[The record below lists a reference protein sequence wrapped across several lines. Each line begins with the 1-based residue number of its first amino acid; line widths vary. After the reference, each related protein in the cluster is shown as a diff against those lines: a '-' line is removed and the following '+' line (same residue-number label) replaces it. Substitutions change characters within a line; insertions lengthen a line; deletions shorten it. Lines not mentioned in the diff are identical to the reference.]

1 MKTPPL
7 LHPGDEVIL
16 VSPASHPKSDQWK
29 QGVEVL
35 ESWGLKVRLAPNA
48 LSHYFG
54 FGGSDEERLSD
65 FQLALDDPKIKA
77 IFPIRGGYGSSR
89 ILDRL
94 NFEKF
99 LLNPKWI
106 IGFSDITAILN
117 HVAQLEIASIHGPMP
132 HNFCQVGGD
141 EALESL
147 RNLLFEGKIQI
158 DIPSEPENR
167 IGHAEAE
174 IVGGN
179 LSLIVH
185 LIGSQS
191 LPEFNGK
198 ILLLEDVGENLY
210 HIDRMVLQ
218 LKRAG
223 LLDHLAGLIV
233 GGFSDCKE
241 AGLSVGK
248 NVNQIILEHTAGSQY
263 PIAFEFPSG
272 HIAQNFPLVFGKK
285 IKLLVNADNVQL
297 TD

>member
-1 MKTPPL
+1 MKTPPFL
-7 LHPGDEVIL
+7 RPGDEVIL

-29 QGVEVL
+29 QGVEIL

-99 LLNPKWI
+99 LLHPKWI

-117 HVAQLEIASIHGPMP
+117 HVTQLGIASIHGPMP

-141 EALESL
+141 EALENL
-147 RNLLFEGKIQI
+147 RNFLFEGKIQI

-167 IGHAEAE
+167 MGHVEAE

-191 LPEFNGK
+191 LPDFKGK

-248 NVNQIILEHTAGSQY
+248 NVNQIILEHTANSQF

-285 IKLLVNADNVQL
+285 IKLLVNADNVHL

>member
-7 LHPGDEVIL
+7 LRPGDEVIL

-29 QGVEVL
+29 QGVEIL

-54 FGGSDEERLSD
+54 FGGSDEERFSD
-65 FQLALDDPKIKA
+65 FQLALDDPNIKA

-94 NFEKF
+94 NFNTF
-99 LLNPKWI
+99 VHHPKWI

-117 HVAQLEIASIHGPMP
+117 HVAQLDIASIHGPMP

-147 RNLLFEGKIQI
+147 RSLLFEGKIQI
-158 DIPSEPENR
+158 EIPSEPENKL
-167 IGHAEAE
+167 GQAEAG

-185 LIGSQS
+185 LIGSKS
-191 LPEFNGK
+191 LPDFAGN

-248 NVNQIILEHTAGSQY
+248 TVNQIILEHTAGSQY

>member
-54 FGGSDEERLSD
+54 FGGSDEERFSD

-191 LPEFNGK
+191 LPDFKGK

-218 LKRAG
+218 LKRAR

-285 IKLLVNADNVQL
+285 IKLLVNPDNVQL

>member
-48 LSHYFG
+48 LLHYFG

-99 LLNPKWI
+99 QLNPKWI

-191 LPEFNGK
+191 LPDFKGK

>member
-35 ESWGLKVRLAPNA
+35 ESWGLKVLLAPNA

-191 LPEFNGK
+191 LPDFKGK

>member
-99 LLNPKWI
+99 LLHPKWI

-191 LPEFNGK
+191 LPEFKGK

>member
-65 FQLALDDPKIKA
+65 FQLALDDPKTKA

-191 LPEFNGK
+191 LPDFKGK

>member
-191 LPEFNGK
+191 LPDFKGK

>member
-7 LHPGDEVIL
+7 LRPGDEVIL

-29 QGVEVL
+29 QGVEIL
-35 ESWGLKVRLAPNA
+35 ESWDLQVRMAPHA

-54 FGGSDEERLSD
+54 FGGSDVERSSD
-65 FQLALDDPKIKA
+65 FQLALDDPNIKA

-89 ILDRL
+89 ILDQL
-94 NFEKF
+94 NFERF
-99 LLNPKWI
+99 VANPKWI

-117 HVAQLEIASIHGPMP
+117 HVTQLGIASIHGPMP

-141 EALESL
+141 EALEKL
-147 RNLLFEGKIQI
+147 RCLLFEGKT
-158 DIPSEPENR
+158 DIELPAEAENR
-167 IGHAEAE
+167 PGQAEAE
-174 IVGGN
+174 IIGGN

-185 LIGSQS
+185 LIGSAS
-191 LPEFNGK
+191 LPSFKGR
-198 ILLLEDVGENLY
+198 ILILEDVGENLY
-210 HIDRMVLQ
+210 HVDRMVLQ

-223 LLDHLAGLIV
+223 LLNGLAGLIV
-233 GGFSDCKE
+233 GSFSDCKE
-241 AGLSVGK
+241 ASLTVGK
-248 NVNQIILEHTAGSQY
+248 SINEIILEHTAGTKY

-285 IKLLVNADNVQL
+285 IKLLVNKDNVQL

>member
-7 LHPGDEVIL
+7 LRPGDEVIL
-16 VSPASHPKSDQWK
+16 LSPASHPKSDQWR

-35 ESWGLKVRLAPNA
+35 ESWGLKVRLAPHA

-65 FQLALDDPKIKA
+65 FQLALDDPAIKA

-89 ILDRL
+89 ILDQL
-94 NFEKF
+94 NFETFIKQ
-99 LLNPKWI
+99 PKWI

-117 HVAQLEIASIHGPMP
+117 HVANLGIASIHGPMP

-141 EALESL
+141 EALEML
-147 RNLLFEGKIQI
+147 RNLLFEGKTHIEI
-158 DIPSEPENR
+158 EADSDNR
-167 IGHAEAE
+167 LGKAES
-174 IVGGN
+174 ILVGGN

-185 LIGSQS
+185 LIGSKS
-191 LPEFNGK
+191 LPDFRGK

-223 LLDHLAGLIV
+223 ILDQLAGLIV

-248 NVNQIILEHTAGSQY
+248 NVNQIMLEHTSGSQY

-272 HIAQNFPLVFGKK
+272 HIAQNFPLVFGKN
-285 IKLLVNADNVQL
+285 IKLLVNADKVQL

>member
-99 LLNPKWI
+99 LLHPKWI

-191 LPEFNGK
+191 LPDFKGK

>member
-99 LLNPKWI
+99 LLHPKWI

-191 LPEFNGK
+191 LPYFNGK

>member
-7 LHPGDEVIL
+7 LRPGDEVIL

-29 QGVEVL
+29 QGVEIL

-65 FQLALDDPKIKA
+65 FQLALDDPNIKA

-94 NFEKF
+94 NFNTF
-99 LLNPKWI
+99 VHHPKWI

-117 HVAQLEIASIHGPMP
+117 HVARLDIASIHGPMP

-147 RNLLFEGKIQI
+147 RSLLFEGKIQI
-158 DIPSEPENR
+158 EIPSEPENKL
-167 IGHAEAE
+167 GQAEAG

-185 LIGSQS
+185 LIGSKS
-191 LPEFNGK
+191 LPDFAGN

-248 NVNQIILEHTAGSQY
+248 TVNQIILEHTAGSQY

>member
-191 LPEFNGK
+191 LPEFKGK

>member
-7 LHPGDEVIL
+7 LRRGDEVIL
-16 VSPASHPKSDQWK
+16 VSPASHPKSDQWR

-35 ESWGLKVRLAPNA
+35 ESWGLKVRLAPKA

-89 ILDRL
+89 ILDQL
-94 NFEKF
+94 NFDKF
-99 LLNPKWI
+99 VQQPKWI

-117 HVAQLEIASIHGPMP
+117 HVANLGIASIHGPMP

-141 EALESL
+141 EALENL
-147 RNLLFEGKIQI
+147 RNLLFEGEIQI

-167 IGHAEAE
+167 LGQAEAE
-174 IVGGN
+174 IIGGN

-185 LIGSQS
+185 LLGSLS
-191 LPEFNGK
+191 LPDFTGK

-248 NVNQIILEHTAGSQY
+248 TVNQIILEHTTGSLY

-297 TD
+297 ID

>member
-7 LHPGDEVIL
+7 LRPGDEVIL

-29 QGVEVL
+29 QGVEIL

-65 FQLALDDPKIKA
+65 FQLALDDPNIKA

-94 NFEKF
+94 NFNTF
-99 LLNPKWI
+99 VHHPKWI

-117 HVAQLEIASIHGPMP
+117 HVAQLDIASIHGPMP

-147 RNLLFEGKIQI
+147 RSLLFEGKIQI
-158 DIPSEPENR
+158 EIPSEPENKL
-167 IGHAEAE
+167 GQAEAG

-185 LIGSQS
+185 LIGSKS
-191 LPEFNGK
+191 LPDFAGN

-248 NVNQIILEHTAGSQY
+248 TVNQIILEHTAGSQY

>member
-35 ESWGLKVRLAPNA
+35 ESWGLKVRLAPHA

-54 FGGSDEERLSD
+54 FGGSDEERRSD
-65 FQLALDDPKIKA
+65 FQLALDDPSIKA

-89 ILDRL
+89 ILDQL
-94 NFEKF
+94 NFDSFVK
-99 LLNPKWI
+99 NPKWI
-106 IGFSDITAILN
+106 VGFSDITAILN
-117 HVAQLEIASIHGPMP
+117 HVANLQIASIHGPMP

-141 EALESL
+141 EALENL
-147 RNLLFEGKIQI
+147 RTLLFEGKTHIEI
-158 DIPSEPENR
+158 EAEADNR
-167 IGHAEAE
+167 IGQAEAV
-174 IVGGN
+174 IIGGN

-185 LIGSQS
+185 LIGSTS
-191 LPEFNGK
+191 LAEFSNK

-223 LLDHLAGLIV
+223 LLDHLAGLLV

-248 NVNQIILEHTAGSQY
+248 NLNQIILEHTAGNSY

-285 IKLLVNADNVQL
+285 IKLLVNESKVQL